1 MKVLITG
8 SAGFIGFSL
17 AERLLDKGH
26 KVLGFDSLNSYY
38 DTRLKISRNNI
49 LKKYKNYTFVKGK
62 LENDAKLNRYILR
75 FKPNIII
82 HLAAK
87 TEVEKSFYYP
97 RQRRI

>member
-1 MKVLITG
+1 M
-8 SAGFIGFSL
+8 

-82 HLAAK
+82 HLAAQAK
-87 TEVEKSFYYP
+87 RYSLEVPKKYISSNIVEFLISLKL
-97 RQRRI
+97 QKN